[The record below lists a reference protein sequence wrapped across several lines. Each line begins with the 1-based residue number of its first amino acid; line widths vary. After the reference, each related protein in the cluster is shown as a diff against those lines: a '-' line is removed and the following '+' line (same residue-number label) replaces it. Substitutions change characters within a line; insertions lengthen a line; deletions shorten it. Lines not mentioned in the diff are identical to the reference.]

1 MLKVYNVVLYYE
13 GNIKCEIEAHN
24 DEEAETIAV
33 DRLRF
38 RDPDVD
44 IVDAVVT
51 LSDNQYTAEQECI
64 DDDDRRPNKENGV

>member
-51 LSDNQYTAEQECI
+51 LSDNQYTAEQEC
-64 DDDDRRPNKENGV
+64 DDDERRTDKKNSV

>member
-33 DRLRF
+33 DRLRL

-51 LSDNQYTAEQECI
+51 LSDNQYTAEQEC
-64 DDDDRRPNKENGV
+64 DDDERRTDKKNSV